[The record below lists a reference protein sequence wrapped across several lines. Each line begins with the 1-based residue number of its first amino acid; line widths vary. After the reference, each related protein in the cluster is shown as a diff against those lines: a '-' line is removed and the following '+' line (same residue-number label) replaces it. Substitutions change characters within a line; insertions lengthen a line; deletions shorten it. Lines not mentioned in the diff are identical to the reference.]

1 MELKI
6 VRISQEEIG
15 LLLRWFEKLDEVTSF
30 ESDVEL
36 ASKITSY
43 GIFREVGTVND
54 ELARFIFD
62 VETAKLIRL
71 ES

>member
-6 VRISQEEIG
+6 VRISQEQVG
-15 LLLRWFEKLDEVTSF
+15 LLRRWFEKLDEVTSF

-36 ASKITSY
+36 ASKITNY

-62 VETAKLIRL
+62 VETAKSIRL